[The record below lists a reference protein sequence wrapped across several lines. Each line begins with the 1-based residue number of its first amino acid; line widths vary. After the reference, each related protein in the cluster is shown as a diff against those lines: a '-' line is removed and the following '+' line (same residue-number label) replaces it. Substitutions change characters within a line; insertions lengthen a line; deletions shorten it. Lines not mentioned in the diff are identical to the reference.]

1 MLYLASQ
8 SPRRAELLQ
17 QIGVPFKVIDA
28 PVDETW
34 LVNETLDN
42 YVARVSV
49 LKARAAAPLLDAHD
63 VILAADTAGMC
74 DGEPLIKPRDETHAL
89 AMLMRMSGRTH
100 TVSTAITVLQVAGGT
115 QETRIVSSHVRFR
128 TLHEIEC
135 RSYWASGEP
144 CDKAGSYAI
153 QGLGAIF
160 VERLEGSYSGVMGL
174 PLCETA
180 ALLTQFGIPV
190 WHTVTAQTPTSH
202 HQNASFAS

>member
-28 PVDETW
+28 PVDEAW
-34 LVNETLDN
+34 LDNETLDN
-42 YVARVSV
+42 YVARVSA
-49 LKARAAAPLLDAHD
+49 LKAQAAAPLVETHD

-74 DGEPLIKPRDETHAL
+74 DGEPLTKPRNEAHAL
-89 AMLMRMSGRTH
+89 AMLMRMSGRIH
-100 TVSTAITVLQVAGGT
+100 TVSTAITVLHVAGGK
-115 QETRIVSSHVRFR
+115 QETRIISSNVRFR
-128 TLHEIEC
+128 TLHETEC

-180 ALLTQFGIPV
+180 ALLTQFGILV
-190 WHTVTAQTPTSH
+190 WQSVAAKTTETIKNHE
-202 HQNASFAS
+202 